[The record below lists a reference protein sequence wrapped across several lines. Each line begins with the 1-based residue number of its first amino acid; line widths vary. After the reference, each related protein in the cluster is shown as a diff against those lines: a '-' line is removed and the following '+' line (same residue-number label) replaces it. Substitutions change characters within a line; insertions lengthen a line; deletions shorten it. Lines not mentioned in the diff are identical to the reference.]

1 VAQPLPRRRRHLRFW
16 AESLKSLEVSV
27 MPEPKAMNP
36 KQNDELDDGI
46 DESSDE
52 SFPASDPPS
61 WTMGRNS
68 PLEPPPPVTP
78 DPKTKLPRDNNR
90 RPERR

>member
-1 VAQPLPRRRRHLRFW
+1 
-16 AESLKSLEVSV
+16 

-36 KQNDELDDGI
+36 QQNDELDDGI
-46 DESSDE
+46 DESSEE

-61 WTMGRNS
+61 WTMGRS
-68 PLEPPPPVTP
+68 ALEPPAVLP
-78 DPKTKLPRDNNR
+78 DPKAKPPRVKER